1 MVAVTAEEAME
12 VAMEAV
18 AMAVVA
24 LAVVALAA
32 VEMARAAGRVGG
44 SDGGGEGGG
53 GDGGG
58 DGGGGDGGGG
68 VGGGGA
74 RVVMPEKSKRHAALV
89 SRQLGQCKSSDRTSS
104 CPPQAKKISPRRW
117 KTLKSCKSAGSRFDF
132 ARRG

>member
-1 MVAVTAEEAME
+1 M
-12 VAMEAV
+12 
-18 AMAVVA
+18 
-24 LAVVALAA
+24 AVVALAA

-74 RVVMPEKSKRHAALV
+74 RVVMPEKSKRRHAALV
-89 SRQLGQCKSSDRTSS
+89 SRQLGQCKSSDRTCS

-117 KTLKSCKSAGSRFDF
+117 KTLKSCKSTGSRFDI